1 VCNLGLFVTMKCDDS
16 YHKNTLE
23 IAMTYNNIKIH
34 CFGNSFQLLVEYEPD
49 TLALSLILL
58 NVYIRYSMV
67 TLYSKFV
74 IVPMILII
82 DLVVNSVG
90 IFQVFL
96 SLNLLTALSTL
107 IYSPLKHSFLGFCD
121 RFPWPPHSSLVS
133 P

>member
-1 VCNLGLFVTMKCDDS
+1 MKCDDS

-96 SLNLLTALSTL
+96 SLNLLT
-107 IYSPLKHSFLGFCD
+107 D
-121 RFPWPPHSSLVS
+121 
-133 P
+133 